1 MGLLAV
7 MGTEGVNGCE
17 TKSNHI
23 MEVLRTLG
31 IEAARTCIIDEI
43 RTTMSSHGM
52 TIDIRHMK
60 LLADVMT
67 SKVSPFFGNLHAFI
81 YIYVYI
87 LTNLMTCLL
96 QKPGGNSGYYKNWCP
111 ENER

>member
-67 SKVSPFFGNLHAFI
+67 SKVSPFLETYMLL
-81 YIYVYI
+81 YIYLYMYI
-87 LTNLMTCLL
+87 F
-96 QKPGGNSGYYKNWCP
+96 
-111 ENER
+111 

>member
-67 SKVSPFFGNLHAFI
+67 SKVSPFLETYMLLYICI
-81 YIYVYI
+81 YSNQFDDMSFTKTRGKFWV
-87 LTNLMTCLL
+87 L
-96 QKPGGNSGYYKNWCP
+96 QELVSRK
-111 ENER
+111 

>member
-67 SKVSPFFGNLHAFI
+67 SKVSPFLETYMLL
-81 YIYVYI
+81 YISIYI